1 MFVCSDWLVHN
12 CLVGIKLS
20 VHDFDSHKPFEL
32 FTTLQDEKS
41 HEEAVDTYTFN
52 AALPDLLCC
61 C

>member
-20 VHDFDSHKPFEL
+20 VHDFDSHKPFEP
-32 FTTLQDEKS
+32 FTTLQGEES
-41 HEEAVDTYTFN
+41 HEEAVDTCTFD
-52 AALPDLLCC
+52 AALPDLSCC